1 MDKLFSDHFS
11 LPDNSIKDK
20 ELIPLEL
27 INSDRDSIRKAR
39 EVFLISK
46 FGKKTLKPYG
56 MNGRHET

>member
-1 MDKLFSDHFS
+1 M
-11 LPDNSIKDK
+11 KDK

-56 MNGRHET
+56 MNRRHEI